1 MISRSTIYQPLFFL
15 LVVNVSCL
23 ALAWIRPPII
33 RHPTKLLV
41 ANTELQPSDVLLP
54 SSPLSLTLQE
64 LSTVLNGKGRAEA
77 CWQCFR
83 MGVDPLWYYQSKE
96 EEEEVE
102 QQHGNG
108 AILDRGWQRGQ
119 IDGLIKGN
127 LGKDAIERLKQ
138 LKQIERDVASLVHV
152 STSGDGTT
160 KLLLQLSD
168 GLQVETVIIPWS
180 DRQKSTLC
188 IS

>member
-1 MISRSTIYQPLFFL
+1 
-15 LVVNVSCL
+15 
-23 ALAWIRPPII
+23 
-33 RHPTKLLV
+33 
-41 ANTELQPSDVLLP
+41 
-54 SSPLSLTLQE
+54 
-64 LSTVLNGKGRAEA
+64 
-77 CWQCFR
+77 
-83 MGVDPLWYYQSKE
+83 MGVDPLWYYQSK

-127 LGKDAIERLKQ
+127 LGKDAIDRLKQ